1 MDTLAKLIEQFRQ
14 FPGIGPRQARRF
26 VYFLLAQPASTREDL
41 AGLVRELSK
50 QIRTCTSC
58 FRFFPIGVKA
68 SAECAICSSSER
80 DRTSLLVVCRDADFE
95 HIEKSH
101 TFNGT
106 YFILGGAVP
115 ILEKNPENRIRAK
128 ELVATLEKR
137 AKAEATKADSAGV
150 PIPLK
155 EVILALN
162 ATPEGENT
170 QFFIEHLLEPLVAK
184 YSLKISTLGRG
195 LSTGLELEY
204 SDSETLKNA
213 LKNRT

>member
-41 AGLVRELSK
+41 ASLVRDLSK

-68 SAECAICSSSER
+68 SAECAICASSER

-95 HIEKSH
+95 HIEKSR

-128 ELVATLEKR
+128 ELVATIEKR
-137 AKAEATKADSAGV
+137 GNA
-150 PIPLK
+150 LK